1 MSSPFLDLAIGALKG
16 SQANRQ
22 ERIATDERRRRQ
34 QREDMALRLHLA
46 ELADNPEFDISQVGK
61 FPFVDA
67 ATGGAPGSPGPAGPG
82 SGGPSPAASL
92 PRTGP
97 PGPMLDEPLPAD
109 MPPVSG
115 GGPGA
120 GAGAAPPAIAPPG
133 PGAGAAAPPIGGG
146 APRGPTGASPTPFL
160 DAGLDLGQ
168 VDVGG
173 EHYGVR
179 VHPGRKRERAETNN
193 RAAYEALHEADH
205 EAYPHFIANM
215 PEGYYAKELSDYAQG
230 VRAGRIEDK
239 RAARLG
245 RSEVARRAAER
256 RQDAA
261 RDEAFRLFQQGKS
274 FEEVVSSLATDH
286 ELRGVLT
293 RTEIRREQQSAGAIN
308 APDREKAQ
316 RMATLKVQLGKP
328 PTPSAG
334 GSAIDAEMQRDVI
347 EALADGH
354 TAEQVL
360 EALGDSPAVPAV
372 RRWLRHGRQ
381 LARPATP

>member
-1 MSSPFLDLAIGALKG
+1 MSSPFLDIAIGALHG
-16 SQANRQ
+16 SKANRQ
-22 ERIATDERRRRQ
+22 ERIATEERKRRQ
-34 QREDMALRLHLA
+34 QREDMAMRMQLA
-46 ELADNPEFDISQVGK
+46 ELAADPNFDISSAGQ
-61 FPFVDA
+61 FPFLDA
-67 ATGGAPGSPGPAGPG
+67 ATGGAAASPGPAGPG
-82 SGGPSPAASL
+82 AAAPSPAPL
-92 PRTGP
+92 PPRP
-97 PGPMLDEPLPAD
+97 PRGPMLDEPLPED
-109 MPPVSG
+109 VPPVAG

-120 GAGAAPPAIAPPG
+120 GAGASLPAIAPPG
-133 PGAGAAAPPIGGG
+133 PGAAAPPIGGG
-146 APRGPTGASPTPFL
+146 APRGPTGAPPTPFL

-168 VDVGG
+168 VEVGG
-173 EHYGVR
+173 KQYGVTA
-179 VHPGRKRERAETNN
+179 HPGRKRQRAETNN
-193 RAAYEALHEADH
+193 RAAYEALHEADA
-205 EAYPHFIANM
+205 EAYPHFIENM
-215 PEGYYAKELSDYAQG
+215 PEGYYSKELSDYAQG

-245 RSEVARRAAER
+245 RTDAARRAAER

-274 FEEVVSSLATDH
+274 FEEVVASLATDH

-293 RTEIRREQQSAGAIN
+293 RTEIRREQQSAGSIN

-334 GSAIDAEMQRDVI
+334 GSGIDAEMQRDVI

-354 TAEQVL
+354 TAEEVL
-360 EALGDSPAVPAV
+360 DALGDSPAAPAV
-372 RRWLRHGRQ
+372 RRWLRRGRQ